1 MPLVQ
6 SPANIAILQFSLDSK
21 YSTDK
26 FKIVE
31 GVEQLDRLLRE
42 QENHIRSIVVN
53 LKKLG
58 MIVDIQFFLV
68 SFMVRCRCQHD
79 IH

>member
-1 MPLVQ
+1 MPQVQ

-42 QENHIRSIVVN
+42 QENHIKSIVVN

-58 MIVDIQFFLV
+58 TTNTTLTLIFLSV
-68 SFMVRCRCQHD
+68 VYRRQYD

>member
-1 MPLVQ
+1 MPQVQ

-42 QENHIRSIVVN
+42 QENHIKSIVVN

-58 MIVDIQFFLV
+58 TTNTTITLICLSVVYRRQY
-68 SFMVRCRCQHD
+68 D